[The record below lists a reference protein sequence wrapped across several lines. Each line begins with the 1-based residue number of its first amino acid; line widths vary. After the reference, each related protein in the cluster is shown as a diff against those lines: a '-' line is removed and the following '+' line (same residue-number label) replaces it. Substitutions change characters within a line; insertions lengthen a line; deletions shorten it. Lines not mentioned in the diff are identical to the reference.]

1 MVNLAVALGEICL
14 KFVKTLIQSAAS
26 YIEAAVDAIV
36 DAFLAFVRW
45 AITFIT
51 DVVNAAFGPVIQPI
65 KEACVSYSQRV
76 NTALMIGVTECSV
89 TGGVSSSTLS
99 ALSSA
104 FFGDLYWVVLGVSVI
119 VSLVIAALAS
129 LFAVFGMLI
138 SIAMASIVV
147 VLAVNAIGLNQ
158 EQMNEL
164 SDERGESEGRIA
176 DDASSSSAS
185 LVWQLV
191 LDATNYEETA
201 QEPDMSSL
209 YDAISIVFGVFAIA
223 AGLVAIVGYAD
234 AGAFGYASLTLGILA
249 CILSFGS
256 LALLQSKG
264 LALFSA
270 AIGFGSFF
278 WGFCG
283 TCMSLGKAN
292 QGAAITNTL
301 GAALGFGAASC
312 SVGAFLSE

>member
-1 MVNLAVALGEICL
+1 M
-14 KFVKTLIQSAAS
+14 
-26 YIEAAVDAIV
+26 
-36 DAFLAFVRW
+36 
-45 AITFIT
+45 
-51 DVVNAAFGPVIQPI
+51 
-65 KEACVSYSQRV
+65 
-76 NTALMIGVTECSV
+76 
-89 TGGVSSSTLS
+89 
-99 ALSSA
+99 
-104 FFGDLYWVVLGVSVI
+104 VLGVSVI